1 MNITVCVKLVE
12 GELNPFDACAL
23 EAALQMDSAAVTV
36 LAMGPPAWQ
45 ERLRTLTRY
54 PVDDVILLSDPAF
67 SGADTLATSYTLSL
81 AVKRLK
87 ADLVLCG
94 RQSIDG
100 DTAQVGPC
108 LSQLLGYGLHTNVMG
123 IEGKRLL
130 TRMGEEVL
138 SLPAVLTIERINT
151 LRFFSIRSK
160 ARPLQV
166 WSAAE
171 LGADVSRCGQKGS
184 PTVVVKSFEN
194 RRSHRDCQWSSPD
207 QLPALLAELKRRKCA
222 KEIEPVRLEKLARV
236 YTIGEAPV
244 ALAKTIAD
252 DVLVLPPGEPNE
264 MAEQIRTAGADV
276 VLWPADLWGRK
287 NAPRVAAI
295 LQTGLCADCTRLEA
309 ENGEL
314 YFYRPAR
321 GGNITAKIKC
331 RTLPKMATVRTAE
344 ESQEIVVAAG
354 RGAAACIEQIQKLA
368 SALDAEFGASRGLVD
383 QGAAPYES
391 QIGLTGR
398 MVAPSVYLAVGI
410 SGAVQHMCAVSGA
423 GTIIAV
429 NPDRD
434 APVFRYAD
442 YGVIADAASVCRIA
456 ELEAGKQ

>member
-23 EAALQMDSAAVTV
+23 ETALRMDGAAVTV

-54 PVDDVILLSDPAF
+54 PVENVILLSDPAF

-81 AVKRLK
+81 AVKKLRPE
-87 ADLVLCG
+87 LVLCG

-108 LSQLLGYGLHTNVMG
+108 LAEMLGYEIHTNVMG
-123 IEGKRLL
+123 IKGEQIL
-130 TRMGEEVL
+130 TRMGEEQL
-138 SLPAVLTIERINT
+138 SFPAVLTIERINT

-171 LGADVSRCGQKGS
+171 LGADLSRCGQRGS

-194 RRSHRDCQWSSPD
+194 RRDHRHCQWIRPEH
-207 QLPALLAELKRRKCA
+207 LLGLLTELKRRKGA
-222 KEIEPVRLEKLARV
+222 ERTEFVSREKLARV

-252 DVLVLPPGEPNE
+252 DVLVLPPGEPQV

-276 VLWPADLWGRK
+276 VLWPASLWGRK

-295 LQTGLCADCTRLEA
+295 LQTGLCADCTRLEV

-354 RGAAACIEQIQKLA
+354 RGAADCLGQVREFAA
-368 SALDAEFGASRGLVD
+368 ALGAEFGASRGLVD

-398 MVAPSVYLAVGI
+398 MAAPAVYLAIGI
-410 SGAVQHMCAVSGA
+410 SGAVQHMCAVQGA

-434 APVFRYAD
+434 APIFRYAD
-442 YGVIADAASVCRIA
+442 YGIAASAASVCAIA